1 VNTKLYIH
9 EFIDVIGH
17 NRAKYMH
24 HMTANWVPTA
34 IAERN
39 MQCFGV
45 WATVGS
51 TGRWPEVVN
60 MWELDGWD
68 GLAANFAH
76 ELTGAGLQ
84 DPALAEWWAAAAQL
98 RRGGVDRIL
107 VPAPWSPTIDELI
120 AAGVRGGVYVH
131 EMVAMTVGTINRFIE
146 AVDEVGRGVYGD
158 LDLQLVGMYRVAMRN
173 DTEAIAIWA
182 IPDLPSWARF
192 EQAWELDALARWR
205 ARLVALGATVERTL
219 LVDAPLS
226 PMRIGRQPSVE
237 DRRALSEIG

>member
-1 VNTKLYIH
+1 VNTKVYIH
-9 EFIDVIGH
+9 EFIDIIGH

-68 GLAANFAH
+68 ALADNFAH
-76 ELTGAGLQ
+76 ELRGSGLQ

-98 RRGGVDRIL
+98 RRGGFDRIV
-107 VPAPWSPTIDELI
+107 VPMPWSPTIGDLVRD
-120 AAGVRGGVYVH
+120 GVRGDAYAH
-131 EMVAMTVGTINRFIE
+131 ELVTMPVGTVGRFLEAIE
-146 AVDEVGRGVYGD
+146 EVGIGTMEG
-158 LDLQLVGMYRVAMRN
+158 LDMRLVGAFRVAMRN
-173 DTEAIAIWA
+173 DTEAIVIWA
-182 IPDLPSWARF
+182 LPDWQTWAHY
-192 EQAWELDALARWR
+192 EQAWDGPALAPWR
-205 ARLVALGATVERTL
+205 ARLVALGADIQRTL
-219 LVDAPLS
+219 LVDAPLA
-226 PMRIGRQPSVE
+226 PLRLGRQPAVE
-237 DRRALSEIG
+237 DRRPLSEIS